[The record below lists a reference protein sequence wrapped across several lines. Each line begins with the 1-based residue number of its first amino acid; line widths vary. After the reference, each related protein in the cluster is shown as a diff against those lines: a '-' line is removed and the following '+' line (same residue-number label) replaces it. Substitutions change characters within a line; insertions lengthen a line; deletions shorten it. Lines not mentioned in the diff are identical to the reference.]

1 MASPY
6 YYTHLQQQQHH
17 GPANHHIQSSNHQGG
32 RRRGP
37 RVASQNGQRHFRG
50 VKSMRELAESPTV
63 TAFRLRF
70 EAGRSFDLDDDLEF
84 CPNLLTEDDLLSIQ
98 SAMSDRSSLSS
109 GSPDSSPLQHQIQ
122 PAQQIAPGVSL
133 SPGPSAAYNMA
144 SMAMNNNMNATFQQ
158 PTTRTRKVIPIVNPQ
173 TGATLTSPPTSI
185 NPGMMQNGQRRW

>member
-1 MASPY
+1 M
-6 YYTHLQQQQHH
+6 
-17 GPANHHIQSSNHQGG
+17 
-32 RRRGP
+32 
-37 RVASQNGQRHFRG
+37 ASQNGQRHFRG

-84 CPNLLTEDDLLSIQ
+84 CPNLLTEDDVRRSQRNPDRGVRTDCAQLLSIQ